1 MNPENYGLIEM
12 VLFFG
17 LILAILFRQLHSVKR
32 SMREDAR
39 KAEAKKND
47 AHQENAA

>member
-1 MNPENYGLIEM
+1 MNPEDYGLIEM

-17 LILAILFRQLHSVKR
+17 LILAILFWQLYSVKR

-39 KAEAKKND
+39 KKDEARD
-47 AHQENAA
+47 ESVS